1 MTISVITPLSSA
13 GNPFIGAAY
22 DSLKAQAWRDFE
34 WVVLCN
40 KGGQATMAMRADPRV
55 KLFREEHEGIGR
67 LKRRACE
74 LSTGNIIV
82 ELDHD
87 DWIWPTALER
97 VAQAVE
103 AGGEFLYSDFA
114 EVLDGSFQPNT
125 PYRADCGWRTYPVE
139 WEGRPL
145 LAHRSAPATPQNL
158 RYIDFAPNHLRGWTR
173 KAYESAGGHNPEF
186 KVGDDHD
193 LMVRMYLA
201 GHRFAHIP
209 ECLYGY
215 RVHKLNT
222 VRTDNAAIRQATERV
237 YNKYIWAL
245 AEKFAQ
251 DGGFSKVDLCG
262 GIDNPPSYEPYDL
275 TLGHDLNKT
284 WPIPDNSVGVLRA
297 YDAVEH
303 LRDNVFT
310 MNESFRVLT
319 PGGFMCISEIGR
331 AHV

>member
-125 PYRADCGWRTYPVE
+125 PY
-139 WEGRPL
+139 
-145 LAHRSAPATPQNL
+145 Q
-158 RYIDFAPNHLRGWTR
+158 
-173 KAYESAGGHNPEF
+173 
-186 KVGDDHD
+186 
-193 LMVRMYLA
+193 
-201 GHRFAHIP
+201 
-209 ECLYGY
+209 
-215 RVHKLNT
+215 
-222 VRTDNAAIRQATERV
+222 
-237 YNKYIWAL
+237 
-245 AEKFAQ
+245 
-251 DGGFSKVDLCG
+251 
-262 GIDNPPSYEPYDL
+262 
-275 TLGHDLNKT
+275 
-284 WPIPDNSVGVLRA
+284 
-297 YDAVEH
+297 
-303 LRDNVFT
+303 
-310 MNESFRVLT
+310 
-319 PGGFMCISEIGR
+319 IGR

>member
-1 MTISVITPLSSA
+1 
-13 GNPFIGAAY
+13 
-22 DSLKAQAWRDFE
+22 
-34 WVVLCN
+34 
-40 KGGQATMAMRADPRV
+40 
-55 KLFREEHEGIGR
+55 
-67 LKRRACE
+67 
-74 LSTGNIIV
+74 
-82 ELDHD
+82 
-87 DWIWPTALER
+87 
-97 VAQAVE
+97 
-103 AGGEFLYSDFA
+103 
-114 EVLDGSFQPNT
+114 
-125 PYRADCGWRTYPVE
+125 
-139 WEGRPL
+139 
-145 LAHRSAPATPQNL
+145 
-158 RYIDFAPNHLRGWTR
+158 
-173 KAYESAGGHNPEF
+173 
-186 KVGDDHD
+186 
-193 LMVRMYLA
+193 MVRMYLA

-319 PGGFMCISEIGR
+319 PGGFMCISVPSTDGR
-331 AHV
+331 GAWQDSSHVSFWNQNTMFYWTDRRFARYLPEFKGRFAVSRVITWFPSDWHREFQCPYVEAQLIKLGAPYEHMGPAPI